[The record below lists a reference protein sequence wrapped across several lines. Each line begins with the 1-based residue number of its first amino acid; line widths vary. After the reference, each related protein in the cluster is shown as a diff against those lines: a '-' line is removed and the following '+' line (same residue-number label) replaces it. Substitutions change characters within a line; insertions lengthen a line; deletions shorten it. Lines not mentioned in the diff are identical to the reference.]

1 METVTSVKSLLQT
14 CNRILWSRLG
24 FMPVSFFEELNSPG
38 TPEMFGPIVNSED
51 VRIEGQRQIGLH
63 ADHWNTWNF
72 SDPLSSAYRAVST
85 VIHSFCHG
93 PQNMTSEAAFQ
104 PMDPDIS
111 GLLRSLQVNNTEFLS
126 SAMKGTCSWI
136 FENHTFE
143 SWLEQPSGLLWV
155 KGKPGSGKSTL
166 LRYIHQTLKFRKPT
180 SLLFFQFNYSSHT
193 SINTMLRSLIFQL
206 LVASP
211 SYQLFSMR
219 DTYATRTET
228 HGDYGTNWQWGDNE
242 LLSYLQD
249 SFLRATQ
256 DNTHIVVIIDAVDEV
271 SEKLSFNSVILDILS
286 IPSIRICASSR
297 LSPKFPGLDAHTITL
312 EDLNTADI
320 IHYAKS
326 RVLSVECNISS
337 VQGDLIQSLIK
348 ASDGMFL
355 YIDLVLSNLEIWLD
369 QQEGRLSYN
378 DFPRSL
384 MDLYSLILAHIESSK
399 KSRDFFQHT
408 SKWVAFATRPLTV
421 PELTN
426 ALAFEKVQGY
436 KPCTHMRETRRET
449 PSGYRRSRCECSRDI
464 TSLSR
469 GLIAVQFPLTSP
481 RQPVVC
487 FTHQSVSQ
495 FLMSYEPFALKP
507 YNFSPEGHEAL
518 ASSCC
523 KIILSETLSRRIGY
537 TNLHSENWELTSYA
551 LESWIP
557 HLRKALQ
564 LGSSCSD
571 LLSDLSQNAFL
582 ESFLA
587 LNESMALN
595 YKELRRLTHKH
606 TSDRPWQAKLLNG
619 SSPLHLV
626 CVVGHVDSCE
636 RYISLGESY
645 NDRDCLYGI
654 TPLGW
659 ASAYGHVEVVD
670 FLLSHGATVDYTSNG
685 TSPLDLAIR
694 CGNKRVVERLL
705 SKGSITKQLPVAT
718 QPALSLAASLGRAS
732 IVDILV
738 SYGANAL
745 TADEFGWSPLQ
756 HAIAA
761 GKKATLARLLSTI
774 PKTSFERLRDLP
786 PRSLPG
792 WVQRILLAFGLGLCC
807 RGSGSCSSSTNT
819 GPIDSRKSGKRGRQG
834 SKKRGRDTTEDM
846 DESDQ
851 QSMAPPPQKQ
861 SRHTFE
867 LRFACPYNKRCPNR
881 FGGACSNFGFPDMH
895 RLKEHLFRRH
905 FLGCDNKTRC
915 GRCKSIL
922 PESEIQ
928 DHLILTVACE
938 PLRVAMNYE
947 DGFDT
952 NQSDTLKSLKPKQF
966 ETPVHHWEKTF
977 NTVFPDWVTDL
988 PSPYHET
995 TETECRVR
1003 VAARLR
1009 SEEFR
1014 QEVWRNPS
1022 NMGREVFEQLANLLD
1037 PWPRASTRPGNQT
1050 PTLPE
1055 ELPIRPGVIQ
1065 ERASTELNPS
1075 IDVSLPMEPQR
1086 GTTSSDA
1093 LASEPVLNSS
1103 AQVYR
1108 PIPPHFLFPQQVS
1121 DTLSLSLFSGTGS
1134 LNSFGPGHES
1144 MYGDTDANDA
1154 SMSSWDCS
1162 FANAQMGQT
1171 SNDPL
1176 GFTLNAPT
1184 SASIPNSSRSENQL
1198 NRNPDI
1204 AISGDTQ
1211 PAEYEDAT
1219 NTFWT
1224 PSRKVN

>member
-1 METVTSVKSLLQT
+1 METVASVKNLLR
-14 CNRILWSRLG
+14 NFNSILWSRLG
-24 FMPVSFFEELNSPG
+24 FRPISFFEELNSPG
-38 TPEMFGPIVNSED
+38 APDMFGPIVNSDD
-51 VRIEGQRQIGLH
+51 VRVEGQKQIGLH
-63 ADHWNTWNF
+63 ADHWNTWKF
-72 SDPLSSAYRAVST
+72 SDPLSSTYRAVST
-85 VIHSFCHG
+85 VIHSFYHS
-93 PQNMTSEAAFQ
+93 PETMESETPFQ
-104 PMDPDIS
+104 QMDPDTS
-111 GLLRSLQVNNTEFLS
+111 GLLRSLHVNNTEFLS
-126 SAMKGTCSWI
+126 GAMKGTCSWI

-166 LRYIHQTLKFRKPT
+166 LRYIHQTLTFRKPT
-180 SLLFFQFNYSSHT
+180 PLLFFQFNYSSHT
-193 SINTMLRSLIFQL
+193 STNAMLRSLIFQL
-206 LVASP
+206 LATSP
-211 SYQLFSMR
+211 RYQLLEMR
-219 DTYATRTET
+219 DTYAIRTEI
-228 HGDYGTNWQWGDNE
+228 HGDYGANWQWGDGE

-249 SFLRATQ
+249 SFLRATH
-256 DNTHIVVIIDAVDEV
+256 DDSHIVLIIDALDEATEELSV
-271 SEKLSFNSVILDILS
+271 SSVILDILR

-297 LSPKFPGLDAHTITL
+297 SSPRLPGLDAHTIIL

-320 IHYAKS
+320 IYYAKS
-326 RVLSVECNISS
+326 RVLSAERNISS
-337 VQGDLIQSLIK
+337 VQGDLIQSLIE
-348 ASDGMFL
+348 ASGGMFL

-369 QQEGRLSYN
+369 QPEGRPSRI
-378 DFPRSL
+378 DFPRGL
-384 MDLYSLILAHIESSK
+384 VDLYSLILADIESSQ
-399 KSRDFFQHT
+399 KSRDIFQHT
-408 SKWVAFATRPLTV
+408 FRWVAFATRPLTV

-436 KPCTHMRETRRET
+436 KACTHSRPIRRGRPREYGVFCNCARN
-449 PSGYRRSRCECSRDI
+449 I
-464 TSLSR
+464 TSLCR
-469 GLIAVQFPLTSP
+469 GLISVQSPLTSP
-481 RQPVVC
+481 RQPVVR
-487 FTHQSVSQ
+487 FTHHSVSQ
-495 FLMSYEPFALKP
+495 FLMSYGSLALQT
-507 YNFSPEGHEAL
+507 YNFSPEGHKAL
-518 ASSCC
+518 AWSCC
-523 KIILSETLSRRIGY
+523 QIIISETRSRRIGY
-537 TNLHSENWELTSYA
+537 TTLVSDTWEISFYA
-551 LESWIP
+551 LENWSS
-557 HLRKALQ
+557 HLRKALKPDSSS
-564 LGSSCSD
+564 LGF
-571 LLSDLSQNAFL
+571 LSELSRDAFF
-582 ESFLA
+582 ESFLD
-587 LNESMALN
+587 LNESIALN
-595 YKELRRLTHKH
+595 YKDWPLLTHKH
-606 TSDRPWQAKLLNG
+606 TIDRSWPAQQLKG
-619 SSPLHLV
+619 SSPLHLI
-626 CVVGHVDSCE
+626 CVIGHVDLCD

-659 ASAYGHVEVVD
+659 AAAYGHVEVVD
-670 FLLSHGATVDYTSNG
+670 ALLDHGATVEYTSNG
-685 TSPLDLAIR
+685 TSPLDLAAR
-694 CGNKRVVERLL
+694 CGNKKVVELL
-705 SKGSITKQLPVAT
+705 LRKGSNTKQLPVAT

-732 IVDILV
+732 IVDVLI

-774 PKTSFERLRDLP
+774 PKASFERLRDLP
-786 PRSLPG
+786 PRNLPG
-792 WVQRILLAFGLGLCC
+792 WVQRVLLGFVLGLCC
-807 RGSGSCSSSTNT
+807 RGSGSCSSSSNT
-819 GPIDSRKSGKRGRQG
+819 GPIDSGKSGKRGRQG

-905 FLGCDNKTRC
+905 FLGCDKKTRC

-995 TETECRVR
+995 TETECRIK

-1037 PWPRASTRPGNQT
+1037 PWPRASTRPGNQP
-1050 PTLPE
+1050 PTFPG
-1055 ELPIRPGVIQ
+1055 ELPIRQGAIQ
-1065 ERASTELNPS
+1065 ELVSTELNPS
-1075 IDVSLPMEPQR
+1075 IEVALPMEPQR
-1086 GTTSSDA
+1086 GTASLEA
-1093 LASEPVLNSS
+1093 LGAAPVLNSS
-1103 AQVYR
+1103 AQIYR

-1121 DTLSLSLFSGTGS
+1121 DTLSVSLFSGTGS
-1134 LNSFGPGHES
+1134 LNSFGPGQES

-1171 SNDPL
+1171 SNDPIE
-1176 GFTLNAPT
+1176 FTFHAPT
-1184 SASIPNSSRSENQL
+1184 PASIPHSSRSENQL
-1198 NRNPDI
+1198 NRNLDI
-1204 AISGDTQ
+1204 STSANAQ

-1219 NTFWT
+1219 NTFSA
-1224 PSRKVN
+1224 PSRRAD